1 MQTQNDS
8 KLENSNENLEL
19 VIPKVA
25 RTMDLTEEEYQELL
39 AQVGAENE
47 VHSPLLE
54 PDAYDKEGN
63 PLYSDFVDEIN
74 TAN

>member
-8 KLENSNENLEL
+8 KLENPNENLEL

-25 RTMDLTEEEYQELL
+25 QTMDLTEEEYQELL
-39 AQVGAENE
+39 IQVGAENE
-47 VHSPLLE
+47 AHSPLLE
-54 PDAYDKEGN
+54 PDAYDEEGK